1 MKKVILGI
9 VNVLSAAAIVIALF
23 VLCTVVMTRS
33 GEAPSILGHYV
44 FRVMTGSMEPEIRE
58 DALILVQKT
67 DLSEINP
74 EDIISYYST
83 DPLLN
88 GSVNTHRVVSVEQQ
102 GDSYVF
108 ATKGDANAMVDH
120 YPALGENVLGKVI
133 FVSYPL
139 GVIVNFLSSP
149 VAFVLLIIIP
159 IFIIFVSNLVRTV
172 SSARKI
178 LKEEEEAAVQAAVEE
193 LKRRKQEEAK
203 DEKDVKE
210 EKDVKDTED
219 IKVIEDIKDVNEVND
234 EESCDLQ

>member
-1 MKKVILGI
+1 M
-9 VNVLSAAAIVIALF
+9 F
-23 VLCTVVMTRS
+23 T
-33 GEAPSILGHYV
+33 
-44 FRVMTGSMEPEIRE
+44 
-58 DALILVQKT
+58 
-67 DLSEINP
+67 
-74 EDIISYYST
+74 
-83 DPLLN
+83 
-88 GSVNTHRVVSVEQQ
+88 
-102 GDSYVF
+102 
-108 ATKGDANAMVDH
+108 TKGDANAMVDH

>member
-9 VNVLSAAAIVIALF
+9 VNVVSAAAIVIALF

-33 GEAPSILGHYV
+33 GEAPNILGHYV
-44 FRVMTGSMEPEIRE
+44 FRVMTGSMEPKIRE
-58 DALILVQKT
+58 DALIIARKT
-67 DLSEINP
+67 DLSEIKP

-88 GSVNTHRVVSVEQQ
+88 GSVNTHRVISVEQQ

-108 ATKGDANAMVDH
+108 NTKGDANAMPDR

-139 GVIVNFLSSP
+139 GVFVNFLSSP
-149 VAFVLLIIIP
+149 VAFVLLILIP

-172 SSARKI
+172 GSARKI
-178 LKEEEEAAVQAAVEE
+178 LKAEEEAAVQAALDE
-193 LKRRKQEEAK
+193 LRRRKQGEAK
-203 DEKDVKE
+203 VEKDVQDKS
-210 EKDVKDTED
+210 DVNE
-219 IKVIEDIKDVNEVND
+219 VNEVNEVND
-234 EESCDLQ
+234 EEPRDPQ